1 MMKGRATRTAFSASI
16 TPDLNNDTMNKR
28 LTMAL
33 CLLLILPLGAAAQK
47 NPDVPFRHEW
57 RFGVAGFPFME
68 SLMFSS
74 WGYDFD
80 LPPADD
86 LDNIYSDYP
95 GATRAL
101 GLLSAEY
108 SINYR
113 KHFTFSIGGYFT
125 GLWYSTYDYKDV
137 RKGTDVGFNLSILPT
152 ARFKYINREFFSM
165 YGSVAAGVA
174 VGYFDKELYAFPTF
188 QLVPLGVTAGRKVY
202 GFAEVGFGLLYIG
215 GNVGVGYRF

>member
-1 MMKGRATRTAFSASI
+1 MKGRATSAAFSASI
-16 TPDLNNDTMNKR
+16 RADLNNDTMNKR
-28 LTMAL
+28 LILIL
-33 CLLLILPLGAAAQK
+33 CLALLWPLGLSAQK
-47 NPDVPFRHEW
+47 TKDVPFRHEW

-68 SLMFSS
+68 SFMFSG
-74 WGYDFD
+74 WGYDIY
-80 LPPADD
+80 PTPDD
-86 LDNIYSDYP
+86 GLDEIYSDYH

-125 GLWYSTYDYKDV
+125 GLWYNTYDYMDV

-174 VGYFDKELYAFPTF
+174 IGYFDKELYAFPTF
-188 QLVPLGVTAGRKVY
+188 QLVPVGFTFGRKVY
-202 GFAEVGFGLLYIG
+202 GFAEAGLGFLYIG
-215 GNVGVGYRF
+215 GQIGVGYRF

>member
-1 MMKGRATRTAFSASI
+1 
-16 TPDLNNDTMNKR
+16 MNKR
-28 LTMAL
+28 LTLVLFLAFL
-33 CLLLILPLGAAAQK
+33 WPLGLSAQK
-47 NPDVPFRHEW
+47 TQDVPFRHEW

-68 SLMFSS
+68 SFMFSG
-74 WGYDFD
+74 WGYDIY
-80 LPPADD
+80 PTPDD
-86 LDNIYSDYP
+86 GLDEIYSDYY

-101 GLLSAEY
+101 GLLTAEY

-125 GLWYSTYDYKDV
+125 GLWYNTYDYMDV

-174 VGYFDKELYAFPTF
+174 IGYFDKELYAFPTF
-188 QLVPLGVTAGRKVY
+188 QLVPVGFTFGRKVY
-202 GFAEVGFGLLYIG
+202 GFAEAGLGFLYIG
-215 GNVGVGYRF
+215 GQIGVGYRF